1 MVDSD
6 LPDIP
11 ALMDETLR
19 LLRQGVSDSVE
30 MRRRL
35 AVDHGVD
42 QTGRDWPRFV
52 NRHAWALVRLQAA
65 RHISKIG
72 PGAYTVAPE
81 LGEKIDAVPPILP
94 GEPLPPW
101 ARQTWQRA
109 ALRNLKRWQG
119 ETFDEDDL
127 RALWDACGG
136 RCMLSGIPFRTTQ
149 VGSGAARRPYA
160 PSLDRIDATLPYSR
174 ANCRIVLQAVNFA
187 LNSFGDDVF
196 LEVARATTEH
206 MNRDGSS

>member
-1 MVDSD
+1 MAEAS
-6 LPDIP
+6 LPDIL
-11 ALMDETLR
+11 ALMDETVR
-19 LLRQGVSDSVE
+19 LLRDGASSSVD
-30 MRRRL
+30 MRQRL
-35 AVDHGVD
+35 AAVHGVD
-42 QTGRDWPRFV
+42 PRGRDWPRFV

-65 RHISKIG
+65 GRIVKVG
-72 PGAYTVAPE
+72 PGIYEEASAKPPD
-81 LGEKIDAVPPILP
+81 GVPPILA
-94 GEPLPPW
+94 GEPLPLW
-101 ARQTWQRA
+101 ARQMTPRA
-109 ALRNLKRWQG
+109 AWRNLKRWQG
-119 ETFDEDDL
+119 EAFGEDDI

-136 RCMLSGIPFRTTQ
+136 RCMLSGIEFRTTQ

-206 MNRDGSS
+206 MNEEGQR